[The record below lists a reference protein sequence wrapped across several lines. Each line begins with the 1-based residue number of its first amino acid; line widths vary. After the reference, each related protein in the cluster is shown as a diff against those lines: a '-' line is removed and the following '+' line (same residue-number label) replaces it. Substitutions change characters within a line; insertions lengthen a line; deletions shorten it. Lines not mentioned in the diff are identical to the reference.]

1 MRTTCS
7 LILLSLEI
15 FFLYSLWE
23 HSVSSHKICQSG
35 FILDMWAVRGAIP
48 NCLQNLDYASFQFQ
62 HKATSL
68 NTSVPKSTRKH
79 WGDTSLSHLLTSKP
93 GLHEE
98 EVGLSKLQTEVFTE
112 KKNLF
117 NWISS
122 QILVLPCKKF
132 QSFHHPR
139 FEALD
144 HRDPAQ
150 RRNLV
155 QWQTI
160 HQPLQGTCE
169 EEHSVTPSSKRI
181 Q

>member
-1 MRTTCS
+1 MLSKYIMRTTCS

-35 FILDMWAVRGAIP
+35 FILDIWAVRGAIP

-98 EVGLSKLQTEVFTE
+98 EVGPSKLQTEVFTE
-112 KKNLF
+112 KKIYL
-117 NWISS
+117 IE
-122 QILVLPCKKF
+122 LVLKYWCYLVRNFKVFTTPDLKPWIIETQLKEEISF
-132 QSFHHPR
+132 NGKQSTSHCRGP
-139 FEALD
+139 
-144 HRDPAQ
+144 
-150 RRNLV
+150 V
-155 QWQTI
+155 
-160 HQPLQGTCE
+160 
-169 EEHSVTPSSKRI
+169 KRKTM
-181 Q
+181 